1 MLKISFYSLAIAC
14 LFFFN
19 LAARNPCYHN
29 TQFLNVLFLLFFP
42 LAIEK
47 CKILYLDVHV
57 IIKVVVVVE
66 K

>member
-1 MLKISFYSLAIAC
+1 MFV
-14 LFFFN
+14 N

-29 TQFLNVLFLLFFP
+29 AQFLNVLFLLFFP
-42 LAIEK
+42 FAIKK

-57 IIKVVVVVE
+57 IIMVVVVVE